1 MSRGRKSKY
10 IENNIITKSWKAALY
25 VRLSVEDGDKVES
38 TSIESQKH
46 LLEEFLK
53 DNKEIKIFDYYIDDG
68 YSGTDFNRPGFKRL
82 FEDMK
87 SNKFNT
93 IIVKDL
99 SRLGRNYIEAGNY
112 IEQIFPLFNIRFIA
126 VNDRIDS
133 YLNPN
138 SINELNMPLKNLIN
152 EEYARDISKKV
163 ASAFSIMRKNG
174 LFTSGNSINIVP

>member
-1 MSRGRKSKY
+1 MNKGRKSKY
-10 IENNIITKSWKAALY
+10 AVNDDLAIRKWNAALY
-25 VRLSVEDGDKVES
+25 LRLSSEDGDKVES

-53 DNKEIKIFDYYIDDG
+53 NNNDIKLLTITLMMDIQVQISIDQ
-68 YSGTDFNRPGFKRL
+68 GFKKL

-87 SNKFNT
+87 LNKFNT

-126 VNDRIDS
+126 VNDNIDS
-133 YLNPN
+133 YLNPK
-138 SINELNMPLKNLIN
+138 SINELNMPLK
-152 EEYARDISKKV
+152 
-163 ASAFSIMRKNG
+163 
-174 LFTSGNSINIVP
+174 T

>member
-1 MSRGRKSKY
+1 MNKGRKSKY
-10 IENNIITKSWKAALY
+10 AVNDDLAIRKWNAALY
-25 VRLSVEDGDKVES
+25 LRLSSEDGDKVES

-53 DNKEIKIFDYYIDDG
+53 NNNDIKLFDYYIDDG
-68 YSGTDFNRPGFKRL
+68 YSGTDFNRPGFKKL

-87 SNKFNT
+87 LNKFNT

-126 VNDRIDS
+126 VNDNIDS
-133 YLNPN
+133 YLNPK

-152 EEYARDISKKV
+152 DEYARDISKKV
-163 ASAFSIMRKNG
+163 SSAFSTMRK
-174 LFTSGNSINIVP
+174 